1 MPASFCA
8 ALTTP
13 PSPCTI
19 IFTSLNFFGKHKTLI
34 FYPNVC
40 HCHAQSRLCSW
51 LWVLSSWR
59 LAVLHGRAL
68 HADCCS
74 ASVLLSLKAHFKG
87 LKFS

>member
-40 HCHAQSRLCSW
+40 PADGHCHAQSRLF
-51 LWVLSSWR
+51 
-59 LAVLHGRAL
+59 LALGAL
-68 HADCCS
+68 QLEAGS
-74 ASVLLSLKAHFKG
+74 AAWKG
-87 LKFS
+87 SAC